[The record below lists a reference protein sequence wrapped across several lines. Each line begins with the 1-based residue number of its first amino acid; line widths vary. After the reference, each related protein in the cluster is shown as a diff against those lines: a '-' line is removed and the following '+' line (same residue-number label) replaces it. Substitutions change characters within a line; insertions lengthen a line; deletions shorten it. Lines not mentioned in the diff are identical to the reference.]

1 MTKLESKTTLLNIF
15 AKIEAILF
23 AYADPISVMRL
34 SEILC
39 VSMSECK
46 KYLKDFSKE
55 LDNDKNRGLGLV
67 FLDDSVQLVSKKEF
81 AEHIKEA
88 IEEKN
93 NYILTPVSMEVLSI
107 IAYNQPVTRGFI
119 EKIRGTNSNGIVNS
133 LVEKD
138 LIEEA
143 GRLDMPGKPISY
155 RTTKTF
161 LRTFGLTSLDQLPP
175 LESLNEEQ
183 ISLEEEIM
191 LGNGDN
197 KW

>member
-1 MTKLESKTTLLNIF
+1 MTKLKSKTTLLNIL
-15 AKIEAILF
+15 AKIEAVLF
-23 AYADPISVMRL
+23 AYADPISIMRL

-46 KYLKDFSKE
+46 KYLNDFSKE
-55 LDNDKNRGLGLV
+55 LDNDNNRGLSLV
-67 FLDDSVQLVSKKEF
+67 LLDDSVQLVSKKEF
-81 AEHIKEA
+81 AEYIKEA

-93 NYILTPVSMEVLSI
+93 NYILTPVSMEVLAI

-161 LRTFGLTSLDQLPP
+161 LRTFGLTSLDQLPS

-197 KW
+197 K

>member
-1 MTKLESKTTLLNIF
+1 MTKLEQKTTLLNIF

-23 AYADPISVMRL
+23 AYADPISIAKI

-39 VSMSECK
+39 ISISECK
-46 KYLKDFSKE
+46 KYLDDFSKN
-55 LDNDKNRGLGLV
+55 LNNDKSRGLSLI

-81 AEHIKEA
+81 AKYIKA
-88 IEEKN
+88 AVEENN

-107 IAYNQPVTRGFI
+107 IAYNQPVTKGFI

-143 GRLDMPGKPISY
+143 GRLDIPGKPISY

-161 LRTFGLTSLDQLPP
+161 LRTFGLTNLNQLPP
-175 LESLNEEQ
+175 LENLNEEQ
-183 ISLEEEIM
+183 ISLEEEII

-197 KW
+197 K

>member
-1 MTKLESKTTLLNIF
+1 MKKSVQQTSLLNIF
-15 AKIEAILF
+15 AKIESVLF
-23 AYADPISVMRL
+23 AYAEPISISRL
-34 SEILC
+34 SEILRI
-39 VSMSECK
+39 SKSECK
-46 KYLKDFSKE
+46 KYLNDFSKE
-55 LDNDKNRGLGLV
+55 LDMANNRGLSLV
-67 FLDDSVQLVSKKEF
+67 FLDDSVQLVSKKEC
-81 AEHIKEA
+81 EGYIKEA

-107 IAYNQPVTRGFI
+107 IAYNQPVTKGFI

-143 GRLDMPGKPISY
+143 GRLDIPGKPISY

-161 LRTFGLTSLDQLPP
+161 LRTFGLNNLNQLPP
-175 LESLNEEQ
+175 LENLNEEQ
-183 ISLEEEIM
+183 ISIEEEIV

-197 KW
+197 I

>member
-1 MTKLESKTTLLNIF
+1 MTKLESKTALLDIF
-15 AKIEAILF
+15 AKIESILF
-23 AYADPISVMRL
+23 AYADPISIVRL

-46 KYLKDFSKE
+46 KYLKNFSTN
-55 LDNDKNRGLGLV
+55 LDNDKHRGLSLV

-81 AEHIKEA
+81 AEYIKEA

-107 IAYNQPVTRGFI
+107 IAYNQPVTKGFI

-161 LRTFGLTSLDQLPP
+161 LRTFGLTSLDQLPS
-175 LESLNEEQ
+175 LDNLNEEQ

-197 KW
+197 K

>member
-1 MTKLESKTTLLNIF
+1 MKKSVQQTSLLNIF
-15 AKIEAILF
+15 AKIESVLF
-23 AYADPISVMRL
+23 AYAEPISISRL
-34 SEILC
+34 SEILRI
-39 VSMSECK
+39 SKSECK
-46 KYLKDFSKE
+46 KYLNDFSKE
-55 LDNDKNRGLGLV
+55 LDTASNRGLSLV
-67 FLDDSVQLVSKKEF
+67 FLDDSVQLVSKKEC
-81 AEHIKEA
+81 EGYIKEA

-107 IAYNQPVTRGFI
+107 IAYNQPVTKGFI

-143 GRLDMPGKPISY
+143 GRLDIPGKPISY

-161 LRTFGLTSLDQLPP
+161 LRTFGLNNLNQLPP
-175 LESLNEEQ
+175 LENLNEEQ
-183 ISLEEEIM
+183 ISIEEEIV

-197 KW
+197 I

>member
-197 KW
+197 K